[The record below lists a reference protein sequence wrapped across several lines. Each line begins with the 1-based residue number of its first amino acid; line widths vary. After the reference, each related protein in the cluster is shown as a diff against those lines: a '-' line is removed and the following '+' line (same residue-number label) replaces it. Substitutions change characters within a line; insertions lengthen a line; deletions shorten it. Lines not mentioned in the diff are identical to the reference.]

1 MSSRNTNSPA
11 TSTTNSTEGDAAS
24 SVPRTGLFEGADVI
38 STYTRAQ
45 AIEDGVLVDLS
56 AAAPGVCAQHYKYPI
71 ACTASVWAIIERAVK
86 NEKHGNDLNGVV
98 HDLLWM
104 SRTYKRQLDESTVI
118 FRVKITGAGRQS
130 VFNFKMVCGPDDDAA
145 PSSRSCSPRRTRP

>member
-1 MSSRNTNSPA
+1 M
-11 TSTTNSTEGDAAS
+11 
-24 SVPRTGLFEGADVI
+24 I

-56 AAAPGVCAQHYKYPI
+56 AVAPGVCAQHYKYPI
-71 ACTASVWAIIERAVK
+71 ACTASVWGIIERAVK
-86 NEKHGNDLNGVV
+86 NEKHCNDLNGVI

-104 SRTYKRQLDESTVI
+104 SRTYKRDLDESTVI

-130 VFNFKMVCGPDDDAA
+130 VFNFKMVCGPGDDAA
-145 PSSRSCSPRRTRP
+145 PVLAIMLPEED

>member
-1 MSSRNTNSPA
+1 MSSRTTNSPA
-11 TSTTNSTEGDAAS
+11 TTTTNSTEGGAAAS
-24 SVPRTGLFEGADVI
+24 VPQTGLFEGADVI

-56 AAAPGVCAQHYKYPI
+56 AVAPGVCAQHYKYPI
-71 ACTASVWAIIERAVK
+71 ACTASVWGIIERAVK
-86 NEKHGNDLNGVV
+86 NEKHCNDLNGVI

-104 SRTYKRQLDESTVI
+104 SRTYKRQLDASTVI

-130 VFNFKMVCGPDDDAA
+130 VFNFKMSCGPGDDAA
-145 PSSRSCSPRRTRP
+145 PVLTIALPEED

>member
-1 MSSRNTNSPA
+1 MHTDTTDNPSA
-11 TSTTNSTEGDAAS
+11 ITTNSAEGGAAAS
-24 SVPRTGLFEGADVI
+24 VPQTGLFEGAEVI

-56 AAAPGVCAQHYKYPI
+56 AVAPGVCAQHYKYPI
-71 ACTASVWAIIERAVK
+71 ACTASVWGIIERAVK
-86 NEKHGNDLNGVV
+86 NEKHCNDLNGVI

-104 SRTYKRQLDESTVI
+104 SRTYKRDLDESTVI

-130 VFNFKMVCGPDDDAA
+130 VFNFKMVCGPGDDAA
-145 PSSRSCSPRRTRP
+145 PVLAIMLPEED